1 MTTRRPIVSYLR
13 VIGSHDD
20 LGIEA
25 QREAIRRFAE
35 DNGFR
40 VVEEIVEEADDRRG
54 VGMNR
59 RPQLSTALR
68 HVRKRGCPIVV
79 ARLGCLSRDARVIE
93 ELVPRETQLIV
104 AADPPFTLQV
114 YRSWTADQRARHG
127 RRVKRTLAARKAQ
140 GVKLG
145 NPTNLYEAGEA
156 GRRAQ
161 VNRARE
167 FAAEVLPIID
177 EIRAS
182 GVTSFNGIAKE
193 LNRRGVRTARGGR
206 WAAMTVKRV
215 VERGR
220 VSPRT

>member
-1 MTTRRPIVSYLR
+1 MATRKPIVSYLR

-40 VVEEIVEEADDRRG
+40 LVEEIAEEAHGRRG
-54 VGMNR
+54 VGMNL

-79 ARLGCLSRDARVIE
+79 AGLHCLSQDARVIE

-114 YRSWTADQRARHG
+114 YRSWTADQRARHS

-182 GVTSFNGIAKE
+182 GVTSFNGIANE

-220 VSPRT
+220 VPPRT